1 MRLIHF
7 HLLILSVADMI
18 CLFYSG
24 HGEYGTDSSTFFTM
38 ADENSKELS
47 TRKSH
52 DCKDVE
58 FSSFEAE
65 QERNS

>member
-1 MRLIHF
+1 LSSFEILVRIFVLIF
-7 HLLILSVADMI
+7 QGGI
-18 CLFYSG
+18 
-24 HGEYGTDSSTFFTM
+24 GEYGTDSGAFFTM